1 MRQDRK
7 RQDEIKEEEEEK
19 VSVYKIRI
27 DEAELHR
34 LEALSFGEREKEV
47 ESRLPEDIRCGY
59 GYYGH
64 TLRQDNG
71 ECFIVC
77 NVGDSCD

>member
-1 MRQDRK
+1 MRQDGK
-7 RQDEIKEEEEEK
+7 RQVEIEKEEEEK

-27 DEAELHR
+27 DEAEMHR

>member
-1 MRQDRK
+1 M
-7 RQDEIKEEEEEK
+7 
-19 VSVYKIRI
+19 SVYKIRI

>member
-1 MRQDRK
+1 MRQAGK
-7 RQDEIKEEEEEK
+7 RQVEVKKEEEEK